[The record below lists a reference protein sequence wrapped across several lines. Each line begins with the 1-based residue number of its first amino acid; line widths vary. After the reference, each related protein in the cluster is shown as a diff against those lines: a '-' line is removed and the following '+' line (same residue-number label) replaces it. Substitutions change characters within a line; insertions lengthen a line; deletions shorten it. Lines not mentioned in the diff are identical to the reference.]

1 MKLNA
6 IRQLIHRYQH
16 NNDKNHHH
24 HHHHSALFKKTDQ
37 RIQKKNSVDHNDE
50 NIKLFTKQKYQK
62 LKQLRKE

>member
-24 HHHHSALFKKTDQ
+24 HHSALFKKTDQ
-37 RIQKKNSVDHNDE
+37 RIQKKNSVDHNVE